1 MSWFEGVCLV
11 VPYRFFVLPSPWH
24 SNDVAPPRIQSQY
37 ITRSNSAFPSASQ
50 ILNIPISTA
59 VLTNPPTVSQKFVL
73 GSPLIP
79 CLSPV
84 SPNSPCPEL
93 QSTCAH
99 PMGLAINRLERAQVE
114 PSAMIG
120 YTLLGVLEHDF
131 LLHSSSF
138 YWSRA
143 PLFLICS
150 T

>member
-11 VPYRFFVLPSPWH
+11 VSYRFFVPPSPWH

-50 ILNIPISTA
+50 ILNISIPTA

-99 PMGLAINRLERAQVE
+99 LMGLSYNRLERAQAE
-114 PSAMIG
+114 SSAMLG
-120 YTLLGVLEHDF
+120 YASLGVLEYDILMHN
-131 LLHSSSF
+131 SSF
-138 YWSRA
+138 YWSRV
-143 PLFLICS
+143 PLFF
-150 T
+150 